1 MAMNVAIDGPAG
13 AGKSTIAKAIAAKMG
28 YVYVDTG
35 AMYRAMALYFLR
47 AGIASNDEAKISS
60 VVDDIS
66 VSIKYED
73 GAQHVILNGEDV
85 TGLIRTEEVGNMASA
100 SSVYAPVRSKLVA
113 LQQELAKTTDVIM
126 DGRDIGTVV
135 LPNADVKI
143 FLTASVEC
151 RAKRRFDE
159 LVAKGMEADF
169 DKIAKDIEERDYRD
183 SHREI
188 SPLKQAEDAIL
199 VDSSD
204 MTIDEVVNTIIG
216 YCNK

>member
-1 MAMNVAIDGPAG
+1 MAFNVAIDGPAG
-13 AGKSTIAKAIAAKMG
+13 AGKSTIAKAVAAKKG

-47 AGIASNDEAKISS
+47 ANISKDDEAKISAS
-60 VVDDIS
+60 VDDIK

-73 GAQHVILNGEDV
+73 GAQHVILNDEDV

-100 SSVYAPVRSKLVA
+100 TSVYGAVRTKLVA

-135 LPNADVKI
+135 LPNADVKV

-151 RAKRRFDE
+151 RAKRRFEE
-159 LVAKGMEADF
+159 LKAKGENPDF

-188 SPLKQAEDAIL
+188 SPLKQADDAIL

-204 MTIDEVVNTIIG
+204 MTIDEVVDAIINL
-216 YCNK
+216 CNK

>member
-1 MAMNVAIDGPAG
+1 M
-13 AGKSTIAKAIAAKMG
+13 S
-28 YVYVDTG
+28 
-35 AMYRAMALYFLR
+35 LFL
-47 AGIASNDEAKISS
+47 
-60 VVDDIS
+60 
-66 VSIKYED
+66 
-73 GAQHVILNGEDV
+73 L
-85 TGLIRTEEVGNMASA
+85 
-100 SSVYAPVRSKLVA
+100 
-113 LQQELAKTTDVIM
+113 
-126 DGRDIGTVV
+126 
-135 LPNADVKI
+135 
-143 FLTASVEC
+143 VEC